1 MKEAACIFIYVW
13 VYLSYYI
20 THVNLFLHLHLQL
33 LLNDYTDVLI
43 TLMFSFTWQTLPTVF
58 SVPKTSF
65 LWQKT
70 NHICISEK
78 KHYQPSN
85 SLIPTATEVTSC
97 MVMHSSKQNRWPLA
111 ALRQQSC
118 SRTDIMEN
126 PKMRREEKCQALLL
140 KATGCQPRM
149 DRVLTEP
156 EESAKGAKDKKNW
169 ISMGPTHKDAKSS
182 DTKHDP
188 GICGLLIHIHAYIK
202 KSFTMHRSSCSPTW
216 IYTGNPYTGLQ
227 SLWNSGRLGIFT
239 PI

>member
-1 MKEAACIFIYVW
+1 
-13 VYLSYYI
+13 
-20 THVNLFLHLHLQL
+20 
-33 LLNDYTDVLI
+33 
-43 TLMFSFTWQTLPTVF
+43 MFSLTWQTLPTVF

-78 KHYQPSN
+78 KHDQPSN
-85 SLIPTATEVTSC
+85 SLIQTAVEVTSR

-140 KATGCQPRM
+140 KATGYQPRM

-156 EESAKGAKDKKNW
+156 EESAKGAEDKKNW
-169 ISMGPTHKDAKSS
+169 
-182 DTKHDP
+182 
-188 GICGLLIHIHAYIK
+188 
-202 KSFTMHRSSCSPTW
+202 
-216 IYTGNPYTGLQ
+216 
-227 SLWNSGRLGIFT
+227 SLWDQPVKVARALIQNMKWLRHLWPPHTHTCIY
-239 PI
+239 